1 MGRWY
6 IILYNRY
13 IIWYRRH
20 TGEGLGQTFYY
31 KQLLDA
37 VTLCYH
43 VDILLGCCTLV
54 T

>member
-6 IILYNRY
+6 IIWYNRYIIWYNRY

-37 VTLCYH
+37 VTLC
-43 VDILLGCCTLV
+43 
-54 T
+54 

>member
-6 IILYNRY
+6 IIWYNWY

-20 TGEGLGQTFYY
+20 TGEGLGPFYY

-43 VDILLGCCTLV
+43 VDILHGCCTLV